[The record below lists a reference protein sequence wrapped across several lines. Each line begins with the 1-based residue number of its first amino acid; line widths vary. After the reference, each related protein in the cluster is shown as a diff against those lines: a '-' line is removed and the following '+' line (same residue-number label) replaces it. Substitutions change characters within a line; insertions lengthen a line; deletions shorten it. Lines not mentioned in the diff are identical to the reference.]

1 MTRYMETETKRCLMV
16 MSGAFHTD
24 GGIAAVNRLT
34 IKAVADKGYPLDIL
48 SLIEKDASVDPRYLP
63 QGAQVRWRGF
73 AGDKVS
79 FTLAVWRAVLQNAYA
94 HVFVDHVNLASILYP
109 LCWLRRGRYI
119 VWLCGIDVFPPRPD
133 WQGRLGLRG
142 AARCLAISEFTFQSV
157 TSRFPDV
164 DVKVCDLSLDPVR
177 HAYLTGP
184 QAPASRQ
191 PVSLQALDGSR
202 SDLGSGVI
210 LHVGRMVAG
219 DRYKGQESLIWA
231 FPLIYEQH
239 PYAQLV
245 LAGQGDDMPRLKA
258 LAGSLPS
265 ALQAQIFFPGFVP
278 DELLDRIYQ
287 LSYVFAMPSIG
298 EGFGLVY
305 LEAMNRGKA
314 CLGANVDATPYV
326 IRDGVT
332 GLLVDAPRSP
342 QQVASALNWFLSHPQ
357 ETREMGRKGYEL
369 VQSYYLFPH
378 FQERFWKAVQE

>member
-1 MTRYMETETKRCLMV
+1 MSKTINKCLLIIT
-16 MSGAFHTD
+16 GAFHTD

-34 IKAVADKGYPLDIL
+34 IKALADKGYPLDIL

-73 AGDKVS
+73 AGNKVS
-79 FTLAVWRAVLQNAYA
+79 FTLAVWREVLWNAYA

-109 LCWLRRGRYI
+109 LAWLRRGRYI

-142 AARCLAISEFTFQSV
+142 ARRGLAISEFTFQSV

-177 HAYLTGP
+177 HASLTGP
-184 QAPASRQ
+184 QAPASGGA
-191 PVSLQALDGSR
+191 VSLQALDGSQ
-202 SDLGSGVI
+202 SELGSGVI
-210 LHVGRMVAG
+210 LHVGRMVPG
-219 DRYKGQESLIWA
+219 ERYKGQESLIRA
-231 FPLIYEQH
+231 FPLVCERH
-239 PYAQLV
+239 PHAQLV
-245 LAGQGDDMPRLKA
+245 LAGQGSDMPRLKA
-258 LAGSLPS
+258 LAGSLSS
-265 ALQAQIFFPGFVP
+265 AVQARIFFPGFVP
-278 DELLDRIYQ
+278 DDLLDHIYR

-305 LEAMNRGKA
+305 LEAMSRGKA
-314 CLGANVDATPYV
+314 CLGGRVDATPYV

-332 GLLVDAPRSP
+332 GLLVDDPRSP
-342 QQVASALNWFLSHPQ
+342 QQVASALNWFISHPE
-357 ETREMGRKGYEL
+357 ETREMGQKGFEL

-378 FQERFWKAVQE
+378 FQERLWKAVLQE

>member
-1 MTRYMETETKRCLMV
+1 MKMRSNRCLLV

-34 IKAVADKGYPLDIL
+34 IKALAEEGYRLDIL
-48 SLIEKDASVDPRYLP
+48 SLIEKDASADPRYLP

-109 LCWLRRGRYI
+109 LRWLRRARYI

-142 AARCLAISEFTFQSV
+142 AHRGLAISEFTFHSV
-157 TSRFPDV
+157 TDRFPDV

-177 HAYLTGP
+177 HASLTGP
-184 QAPASRQ
+184 QAPASGGG
-191 PVSLQALDGSR
+191 VSLQALDGSHAE
-202 SDLGSGVI
+202 LGTGVI
-210 LHVGRMVAG
+210 LHVGRMVPG
-219 DRYKGQESLIWA
+219 DRYKGQESLIRA
-231 FPLIYEQH
+231 FPLVCERH
-239 PYAQLV
+239 PHAQLV

-258 LAGSLPS
+258 LAGSLPFV
-265 ALQAQIFFPGFVP
+265 LQAQIFFPGFVP
-278 DELLDRIYQ
+278 DDLLDRVYQ

-305 LEAMNRGKA
+305 LEAMSRGKA

-332 GLLVDAPRSP
+332 GLLVNDPRSP
-342 QQVASALNWFLSHPQ
+342 QQVASTLNWFLSHSE

-378 FQERFWKAVQE
+378 FQQRFWEAVLQT